1 MSEDDNRPLR
11 KAVAL
16 TYEDGEHAPKVV
28 AQGYGKMAERI
39 IEEARLHGVYVHDSP
54 ELVGLLMQLD
64 IDDHI
69 PPQLYQV
76 IAELLVWLREIDSA
90 QASKFGPSQE
100 GLS

>member
-1 MSEDDNRPLR
+1 MSDDTNIPR

-16 TYEDGEHAPKVV
+16 SYEDGEHAPKVV

-39 IEEARLHGVYVHDSP
+39 IEAAESHGVYVHDSP

-69 PPQLYQV
+69 PPQMYQV
-76 IAELLVWLREIDSA
+76 IAELLVWLRDIDS
-90 QASKFGPSQE
+90 KQE
-100 GLS
+100 LGANVPG

>member
-1 MSEDDNRPLR
+1 MSDDANSPR

-16 TYEDGEHAPKVV
+16 SYEDGEHAPKVV

-39 IEEARLHGVYVHDSP
+39 IEAAKSHGVYVHDSP

-69 PPQLYQV
+69 PPQMYQV
-76 IAELLVWLREIDSA
+76 IAELLVWLRDIDSK
-90 QASKFGPSQE
+90 QALGGDVP
-100 GLS
+100 G

>member
-1 MSEDDNRPLR
+1 MPDDNSSNPIR

-39 IEEARLHGVYVHDSP
+39 IEEARRHGIFVHDSP

-69 PPQLYQV
+69 PPELYQV
-76 IAELLVWLREIDSA
+76 IAELLVWLRDIDGS
-90 QASKFGPSQE
+90 QASKRV
-100 GLS
+100 L

>member
-1 MSEDDNRPLR
+1 MMSEDGNRPLR

-39 IEEARLHGVYVHDSP
+39 IDEAKLHGIFVHDSP

-76 IAELLVWLREIDSA
+76 IAELLVWLRGVDSA
-90 QASKFGPSQE
+90 QASKFSPS
-100 GLS
+100 SKI